1 MFLPKDGIANYA
13 DDNTPYSTSNGIHK
27 VISDLEQT
35 LNILSKWF
43 INNHLKANP
52 DKYHVLFGETTDTQL
67 IVKNVSIASSSCEKL
82 LGLK

>member
-43 INNHLKANP
+43 INNHLS
-52 DKYHVLFGETTDTQL
+52 GQ
-67 IVKNVSIASSSCEKL
+67 ISCSL
-82 LGLK
+82 Q